1 MGWLGSVRILK
12 MSNGYLFL
20 LATKKL
26 YSWMLAMESIYRSA
40 VASAWIFSEL
50 ADVCL
55 SWSSYLL
62 GWTGFG

>member
-12 MSNGYLFL
+12 MSKGYLFL

-40 VASAWIFSEL
+40 VVSAWIFSEL
-50 ADVCL
+50 AVVCL